1 MPLINI
7 LKEIVTYTTSAD
19 LDLVKITGT
28 ATETVMEAINIH
40 KSVVLQAKF
49 RQAIPEFIGTVG
61 LPNLGKLSVIL
72 NIPEYREN
80 SQVSTTALSGG
91 GLATIEF
98 NNQFNDFANT
108 YRLMDSA
115 VVNNQISSMT
125 FKEPAWNL
133 DFEPLNANVQK
144 FRYQTQALSDSVQFQ
159 TFTKGGN
166 LYFEMGEVSSHQ
178 GNFVFQGPVSGR
190 LADRLSW
197 PVKQVLAILSLT
209 GDKRMKISDAGAMK
223 ITVLSGVAD
232 YTYIIPTQKK

>member
-1 MPLINI
+1 MSLINI

-28 ATETVMEAINIH
+28 ATETVMEAINSH
-40 KSVVLQAKF
+40 KTVVLQAKF

>member
-1 MPLINI
+1 MSLINI

-28 ATETVMEAINIH
+28 ATETVMEAINSH

-144 FRYQTQALSDSVQFQ
+144 FRYQTQALSDSCVP
-159 TFTKGGN
+159 
-166 LYFEMGEVSSHQ
+166 
-178 GNFVFQGPVSGR
+178 GPSEW
-190 LADRLSW
+190 S
-197 PVKQVLAILSLT
+197 
-209 GDKRMKISDAGAMK
+209 AG
-223 ITVLSGVAD
+223 
-232 YTYIIPTQKK
+232 

>member
-1 MPLINI
+1 MSLINI
-7 LKEIVTYTTSAD
+7 LKEIVTYTTSAG

-28 ATETVMEAINIH
+28 SATTSVAAIASD
-40 KSVVLQAKF
+40 KTVVLQAKF

-80 SQVSTTALSGG
+80 VQVSTTALSSGE
-91 GLATIEF
+91 LATIEF
-98 NNQFNDFANT
+98 NNQFNDFTNT
-108 YRLMDSA
+108 YRLMATA
-115 VVNNQISSMT
+115 VVNSQISSVT

-133 DFEPLNANVQK
+133 DFEPLNANIQK

-178 GNFVFQGPVSGR
+178 GTFVFQGPVSGR
-190 LADRLSW
+190 LADRLSF

-209 GDKRMKISDAGAMK
+209 GDKRMKISDAGAMQ

-232 YTYIIPTQKK
+232 YTYIIPVQAK